1 MSLNLIIK
9 SFSVKHKLQVLCP
22 FLYFPTVLRICQ
34 VTVGKYEN
42 GQRTCNLFLTENVLL
57 NAGITICEFQFVIY
71 IIYIYIHIYI
81 IYYIIYYHT

>member
-9 SFSVKHKLQVLCP
+9 IFSVKHKLQVLCP

-71 IIYIYIHIYI
+71 IIYKYNIHTYI
-81 IYYIIYYHT
+81 IYILYII